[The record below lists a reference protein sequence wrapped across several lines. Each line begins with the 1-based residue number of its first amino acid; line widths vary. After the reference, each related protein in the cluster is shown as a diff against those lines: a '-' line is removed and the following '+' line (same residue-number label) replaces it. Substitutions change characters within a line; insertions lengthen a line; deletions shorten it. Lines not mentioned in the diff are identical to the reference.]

1 MVHFA
6 TPNKT
11 LIDDIFRVTKKTLNW
26 MEKRNRASDFAVVK
40 AGIGEYQFK
49 KEHCS
54 LTIGLP
60 RRMGNTTL
68 AFKLFNAYKGSFLIF
83 PTRQYFFQDKNREM
97 TDSQKKRIFTPRML
111 ELQQLR
117 RGLNKIPLVIVDLSP
132 WMDKKMIDI
141 IYTLDSD
148 LFIFLG

>member
-6 TPNKT
+6 THNKT
-11 LIDDIFRVTKKTLNW
+11 LVEDLFRVTKRTLNW
-26 MEKRNRASDFAVVK
+26 MQKKNTARDFESVK
-40 AGIGEYQFK
+40 KGIGEYQFK

-83 PTRQYFFQDKNREM
+83 PTKQYFQDRKI

-132 WMDKKMIDI
+132 WMDEKMINT

-148 LFIFLG
+148 LFILLG